1 MPTIKGEL
9 ISSAQE
15 ASKKYGIPVSVI
27 LGFAGLET
35 QYGETGMGKSKNNLF
50 GIGKNVYNSISE
62 SVEDFARL
70 VTGQKSSAQSKK
82 YGQAT
87 AGASSN
93 EEWVNAIRD
102 AGYNSEYADG
112 VYEQKILDVINSHGL
127 NDYNLESS
135 GGNTPELGGG
145 SFGGG
150 DTEESFSS
158 SGGSFAKNI
167 GLEWWG
173 DIVRVVFAV
182 LLVIGGFAFLGLAI
196 TGGSGAGKINDIV
209 KEVS

>member
-50 GIGKNVYNSISE
+50 GIGKNVYSSISE

-135 GGNTPELGGG
+135 GGNTPELE
-145 SFGGG
+145 G
-150 DTEESFSS
+150 DTAESFSS
-158 SGGSFAKNI
+158 SGGSFAQNI

>member
-112 VYEQKILDVINSHGL
+112 VYEQKILDVISSHGL

-135 GGNTPELGGG
+135 GGNTPELE
-145 SFGGG
+145 G

-158 SGGSFAKNI
+158 SGGSFAENI

>member
-112 VYEQKILDVINSHGL
+112 VYEQKILDVISSHGL

-135 GGNTPELGGG
+135 GGNSPELE
-145 SFGGG
+145 G
-150 DTEESFSS
+150 DTAESFSS
-158 SGGSFAKNI
+158 SGGSFAQNI

>member
-15 ASKKYGIPVSVI
+15 ASKKYGIPTSVI

-87 AGASSN
+87 AGASTN

-135 GGNTPELGGG
+135 GGNSPELGGG
-145 SFGGG
+145 SFGEGS
-150 DTEESFSS
+150 DSFSS
-158 SGGSFAKNI
+158 SGGSFAQDI

-173 DIVRVVFAV
+173 DIVKVVFSI
-182 LLVIGGFAFLGLAI
+182 LLVVGGFLFLSFALMEG
-196 TGGSGAGKINDIV
+196 TGANKIKDVV